1 MQGRWEEPSPSHLLC
16 AYELSGSLS
25 HIYYTCAHEPEHVH
39 TYLDT
44 LPSLTPRPSSTG
56 FQAYMSFMASC
67 SHSD

>member
-44 LPSLTPRPSSTG
+44 LPSLTSPQQYGIPGLHVIHG
-56 FQAYMSFMASC
+56 FL
-67 SHSD
+67 